1 MAAGRK
7 LSREE
12 HLIAFNLYCQIPFG
26 QIHKTNPRVISLAN
40 LLGRTP
46 SSIGF
51 KLGNFG
57 RLDPALKARG
67 VKGLSHGAK
76 GEEDVWQE
84 FADSP
89 ERLAYESKKLMAARE
104 GRPLIDPDIEDDT
117 GAEGLDREAIVKLR
131 VNQSFS
137 RKRVLSAYSN
147 TCCVTG
153 LSYAPLLIASHIIPW
168 AKDVAN
174 RLNPRNGLCLNALH
188 DKAFDR
194 GFMWI
199 EPDLTIRM
207 SPRLF
212 ETEEDSDGA
221 NWLKKFDGA
230 PLCLPKHFSPD
241 LDLLQRHAVQAKAS
255 N

>member
-1 MAAGRK
+1 V
-7 LSREE
+7 LES
-12 HLIAFNLYCQIPFG
+12 FFW
-26 QIHKTNPRVISLAN
+26 
-40 LLGRTP
+40 
-46 SSIGF
+46 
-51 KLGNFG
+51 
-57 RLDPALKARG
+57 
-67 VKGLSHGAK
+67 
-76 GEEDVWQE
+76 EEDVWQE
-84 FADSP
+84 FANSP
-89 ERLAYESKKLMAARE
+89 ERLAYESAKLMAARE
-104 GRPLIDPDIEDDT
+104 GRPLIDPDVEDDK

-131 VNQSFS
+131 VNQSFF

-199 EPDLTIRM
+199 ESDLTIRM

-212 ETEEDSDGA
+212 EPEEDSDGA
-221 NWLKKFDGA
+221 NWLKEFDGA

-241 LDLLQRHAVQAKAS
+241 LDLLQRHAEQAKAS